1 MSQSGSRRKKSK
13 SMTTSVSQSENLT
26 GSTLSL
32 VTSASSDTLSLPWIR
47 VNEPGLERDP
57 STTSTIMLDTNV
69 KPGQYVLQSLFAEF
83 TIQAERK
90 IEKIM
95 SEPLES
101 PLAKSLQRGEDP
113 QFDQLL
119 SSLSAVSEH
128 CLPSL
133 LKTLFDWYELQNEDE
148 GARRQKGSSGKS
160 KGEKDYVSERR
171 DLAVDFLYCLV
182 LIEVLKQLPLHP
194 VPEKQLN
201 HIETLA
207 FKHFK
212 HRDSLQAGPNTENF
226 HIIADLY
233 AEVLGVLAKTRF
245 MSVRKR
251 FLIELKELRSEPQN
265 VQTTQAI
272 ISLIMGMKF
281 YRVKMFPVED
291 FEASFQLLHE
301 CANYYLEVKDK
312 DIKHALA
319 GLLVEILVPVAS
331 CVMNEVNIPVLKNFV
346 DKLYQTT
353 LDQCNKKKHAL
364 AAFPLLTCLLCV
376 SQKQFFL
383 SNWCNLLNLCL
394 SPLNKHRD
402 PKMSRVALESLYRL
416 LWVYIIR
423 IKCESNTTTH
433 LRLQSIVNCLF
444 PKGSR
449 NVVPRDTPLNIFVKI
464 LQFIAQEKL
473 EFAMRDVIFD
483 LLGVNSKQR
492 VLCPERMNIG
502 LRAFL
507 VIADDLQ
514 QKDGV
519 PPMPTTTRIMPSGN
533 TLRVRKTFLNKQLTE
548 DAAKSIG
555 VLPYY
560 PSIRKAVDVIIR
572 SLDAAVG
579 RALLMTNAQCL
590 NKELDDLMTSER
602 RPKIELFRTC
612 VAAIPRI
619 IPDGMSRKDLLEL
632 LTRLTVHR
640 DDELRGLAFTSLQNM
655 VLDLPGWR
663 DELLNCFINFILRDI
678 TDTFPLILES
688 ALKMLLQLLSQWRTA
703 VQSKEEKGPV
713 KSPYER
719 NPHASILNTAEGFAL
734 VFLCSCRPLVRR
746 LSYFLL
752 KEVRALFGT
761 LGYSRIDDDAVIDV
775 VDKACPGVVEGFLN
789 QLPPAE
795 KATITAL
802 SNIDLH
808 WVVERSINQWSGSTY
823 ESTPSDSI
831 GKSLSSRGMGGFNP
845 WITCLARFFD
855 SSCLPH
861 FCPAAISQA
870 WPVVH
875 ARLTQLY
882 THIDP
887 NAPSEGRTSIRSKK
901 TLNPMEENIS
911 LWRNYLVFACSC
923 APPSTGYQTPRRC
936 MSPDPTSGPS
946 GEMAH
951 VDRSEVKGYILSTGV
966 SAGIL
971 FKMLVPLIK
980 CDNTDTREAVVN
992 GLGWTSSVALKDLL
1006 DELQPFIKDAVE
1018 RKTENM
1024 RRKRRRDFLRVHL
1037 IRVFELLAEHG
1048 VFRESFSGSLNKDG
1062 QTLHNASVLAD
1073 YIENMRLV
1081 LESEGDKDSPTLHE
1095 IRLHYSGLVARL
1107 IKSIPAENRFNVLP
1121 RDVRYSVFFLCGS
1134 LCRKLGVTYGA
1145 VDRSPT
1151 YKDEPIT
1158 DLEMEALQAMCGL
1171 LVSGEVFDSNAL
1183 SQEGYLYTW
1192 LDNLLNYNDERVV
1205 QLGKETVLL
1214 LLQNNPQQP
1223 MVLRWAIYRCYT
1235 GPAQVANGYFQAMA
1249 SVFNNNREGNS
1260 NHSHYPCEV
1269 IPTLCVVLF
1278 KTADPY
1284 STVRSTALQLLQVL
1298 DKRFFGSGGV
1308 KSKLQPT
1315 YGKSHKTLSHDLA
1328 RLHPE
1333 LTLAVFSEITERFES
1348 APLTHRNVM
1357 LEILLPWLY
1366 NVELVG
1372 ESSRDGTALGKH
1384 ERDTDP
1390 EDQDHGSPFKT
1401 CGWGSKKASDIVLN
1415 NLFFITSENGDD
1427 HSQELEQLWAAL
1439 CTCWSGNLRLIL
1451 NYLMT
1456 LAGIMTNPDLLPYV
1470 KHVMTCIA
1478 QAKPQ
1483 KLMDELMKEMFSI
1496 ELVNSSVE
1504 RIEEAPYFQLFNQNK
1519 FTTASPE
1526 MGSTSSLPDKV
1537 QKVEASRTTS
1547 DKGVFHRRSSSGGTL
1562 EKASTPQSGKSLASQ
1577 TSSQEIW
1584 KERDKS
1590 DSSMHHSN
1598 SSLATLTSTSTHSSD
1613 QSMAGV
1619 VDKARLSQA
1628 IKEEEEEDDET
1639 STNPT
1644 KTGET
1649 LQDQF
1654 THWRNQFLGV
1664 GMVLP
1669 LPVPDEVYCAP
1680 LSEYID
1686 DIEAPP
1692 SGSLFRCN
1700 LATVLMTDLVSEN
1713 LDIDWSI
1720 HLPQILHVLFLGL
1733 DHSWPTVH
1741 EHCKCLLLKLLIA
1754 LSPHNDYVYVAQMLL
1769 SHQVISDLHA
1779 LTEAHV
1785 PLKEY
1790 NFTGGIVSN
1799 TSTHPADN
1807 IPSDLQEL
1815 IGLGS
1820 TTTISAGSTISVSSA
1835 GSAATVI
1842 PCGVS
1847 GAVQINVD
1855 HLRGDDETAKALM
1868 EFLVTRKCRP
1878 LWSCE
1883 EITPKVFSIKSAEQI
1898 EIFLRHVVRVFQGS
1912 VRGAHLEQRWAQ
1924 LALSMALSCPSRHY
1938 AGRSFQIF
1946 RALNIPLS
1954 SRMLSEILS
1963 RLVETVAEQGEE
1975 TQGYVTE
1982 ILLTL
1987 EASIDVL
1994 SADLVFT
2001 DHRERGKTGSSRKN
2015 DFRKSTSNLYN
2026 LPGGAC
2032 GFDNVK
2038 RHSISSA
2045 KMMENAA
2052 NAASNGSTE
2061 MRGYSEHRAR
2071 SNTASEI
2078 DKPRFHRSRSTQSL
2092 KMGESSIEDRLN
2104 LLTQIFWIFVSLLE
2118 SDYEYEFLMSL
2129 RSLDK
2134 LMKHL
2139 PLDRPEIKNKLEH
2152 VLSQLQWEGFPGL
2165 QALLLKGFTS
2175 IVTSD
2180 MTLLLVSRLIG
2191 HTHLRVVDPT
2201 QAGGFPMNIVALLP
2215 YLIQHFDRPD
2225 TLANEIAYNIGRV
2238 CQERYTR
2245 MAPLSTVLTMYRD
2258 RTYNRDSKA
2267 WTSVVCRYIHN
2278 AYSQFSIAMMTFLI
2292 EVLEKGPMCNQAPVL
2307 QIVYNLIHN
2316 IDLMAAPMQQVNDNL
2331 LRVIAKY
2338 VQGVH
2343 WQESLNILKVA
2354 VSKSSSLVK
2363 PPAIPEEGMGKRS
2376 SSLDL
2381 DGRKELPGRT
2391 MEFTFDLSKVV
2402 DPDVSNTPVIRRKFP
2417 SMLTI
2422 TTSFSDESAASTQ
2435 SSDDSSMSTEPTEV
2449 SHLTGGASNG
2459 NSASANQSI
2468 VPSAWR
2474 KPQLSMRR
2482 TRERLVNVLNALGQK
2497 VGLPRSPSVIFS
2509 STSDITQERQNSLCS
2524 SSESTSLVDA
2534 MNSDSKQEE
2543 GGDIPLLKVFD
2554 FLEGEEGEQGDEKGF
2569 KFNWYHSR
2577 MSLEEMDPTN
2587 NPNPDSED
2595 IKDESSDDENSDLP
2609 GAEENS
2615 ASLDAASSMR
2625 NLYSADAGPALDP
2638 MDNRSSPT
2646 PSNASSTSDLD
2657 SIANSPVAL
2666 TTTHSSSF
2674 LYIPVD
2680 EVEEA
2685 WRAHVDNVMRDLSG
2699 RCAVNTFHVFTQLYK
2714 VMQQRFCN
2722 LTREACNY
2730 LGDKLRD
2737 IALQFLSTLDLL
2749 TTHAEC
2755 PYVYI
2760 DTETLVACR
2769 LLERHKYCVIEL
2781 HEHYDTYI
2789 SKRDLTVECLDSI
2802 KASLKMQSLGAQDMS
2817 GPTGDEQQIELC
2829 RRLYRLYFQ
2838 LRMLFDSYCKLI
2850 QTLNA
2855 ARQALKVT
2863 DYSQDVSAAKEELIQ
2878 ASEELESGQA
2888 SLSPEVD
2895 TSRMSPETAL
2905 RTLAEHLGNRQLRLA
2920 LRLLHV
2926 YRSMW
2931 SGDLFGSSEEDD
2943 LDVLLAL
2950 FCKHLSEGKTG
2961 VLVVTRSSTDLEDAS
2976 QRLMDTNMQLMASL
2990 RKAETME
2997 TKEVVTSPIFEIK
3010 KVVIAEVP
3018 DPKPV
3023 QEEEKGSNEVPE
3035 IKKEEDDADE
3045 KAVQPDLG
3053 ATAAAAEISQD
3064 TTFLDNLKET
3074 LIEGPGGDVDDSAR
3088 SSLDGGQPE
3097 MVEKPAVLDSEDTV
3111 RMRDLPYQGRKTSAG
3126 SLRIRSTDDPLILDD
3141 IGATAMTRS
3150 RSAEQIRER
3159 SPSSRSDSQSRH
3171 SQELERPS
3179 SGEMEG
3185 EVRPESAP
3193 EETQEKGN
3201 PAGGQKSR
3209 PVSQTSQESISTDL

>member
-1 MSQSGSRRKKSK
+1 MSESGAHRRKKK
-13 SMTTSVSQSENLT
+13 GSMSTSVSQSENLT
-26 GSTLSL
+26 GSVLSL
-32 VTSASSDTLSLPWIR
+32 ATSTSSDTLSLPWIR
-47 VNEPGLERDP
+47 VNDPSVEREP

-95 SEPLES
+95 AEPLDN

-119 SSLSAVSEH
+119 SSLSAVAEH

-148 GARRQKGSSGKS
+148 GTQRQKGGSGKS

-182 LIEVLKQLPLHP
+182 LIEVLKQLHLHP
-194 VPEKQLN
+194 VPDIQLN

-212 HRDSLQAGPNTENF
+212 HRDSLQSGPNTENF

-353 LDQCNKKKHAL
+353 LDQCSKKKHAL

-394 SPLNKHRD
+394 TNLNKHRD

-416 LWVYIIR
+416 LWVYVIR
-423 IKCESNTTTH
+423 IKCESNMTTQI
-433 LRLQSIVNCLF
+433 RLQSIVNCLF

-483 LLGVNSKQR
+483 LLGVTSKQK

-507 VIADDLQ
+507 VVADDLQ

-560 PSIRKAVDVIIR
+560 PGIRKAMDGIIK

-579 RALLMTNAQCL
+579 RALLMTNVQCL

-612 VAAIPRI
+612 VAAIPRV

-632 LTRLTVHR
+632 LARLTVHR
-640 DDELRGLAFTSLQNM
+640 DDELRGLAFTSLQNV
-655 VLDLPGWR
+655 VLDLPEWR
-663 DELLNCFINFILRDI
+663 DEVLNCFINFILRDI
-678 TDTFPLILES
+678 ADTFPLILES

-703 VQSKEEKGPV
+703 VQSKEQEKVQV

-719 NPHASILNTAEGFAL
+719 NPHASILNTAEGFAV

-752 KEVRALFGT
+752 KEVRALFGI

-775 VDKACPGVVEGFLN
+775 VDRACPGVVDGFVN

-795 KATITAL
+795 KATITAV

-823 ESTPSDSI
+823 ESTPSDSMS
-831 GKSLSSRGMGGFNP
+831 KSLSSRGMGGFNP

-855 SSCLPH
+855 SNCLPH
-861 FCPAAISQA
+861 FCPAAVSLA

-875 ARLTQLY
+875 TRLTQLY

-901 TLNPMEENIS
+901 TLNPMDENIS

-923 APPSTGYQTPRRC
+923 APPCAGYQTPRRC
-936 MSPDPTSGPS
+936 MSPDPTSGTIGEPS
-946 GEMAH
+946 HM
-951 VDRSEVKGYILSTGV
+951 DRSEVKGYILSPTV
-966 SAGIL
+966 SAGTL

-992 GLGWTSSVALKDLL
+992 GLGWTNNAALRDLL
-1006 DELQPFIKDAVE
+1006 DELQIFIKDAVE
-1018 RKTENM
+1018 RKQENM

-1048 VFRESFSGSLNKDG
+1048 VFKESFSGSLNKDG
-1062 QTLHNASVLAD
+1062 QALHNTSVLAE
-1073 YIENMRLV
+1073 YIEGMRLV
-1081 LESEGDKDSPTLHE
+1081 LETEGDKDSPTLHE
-1095 IRLHYSGLVARL
+1095 IRLHYSGLVSRL

-1121 RDVRYSVFFLCGS
+1121 KDVRYSVFFLCGS

-1171 LVSGEVFDSNAL
+1171 LVCGEVFDSNAL

-1192 LDNLLNYNDERVV
+1192 LDNLLNCNDERVV

-1235 GPAQVANGYFQAMA
+1235 GPVQVANGYFQAMA
-1249 SVFNNNREGNS
+1249 AVFNNSREVTS
-1260 NHSHYPCEV
+1260 NHSEYPCEV
-1269 IPTLCVVLF
+1269 IPTLCVILF

-1284 STVRSTALQLLQVL
+1284 SMIRCTALQLLQVL
-1298 DKRFFGSGGV
+1298 DKRFFGSDIV
-1308 KSKLQPT
+1308 KSTMQAT
-1315 YGKSHKTLSHDLA
+1315 HGKTHKILSHELA

-1333 LTLAVFSEITERFES
+1333 LTLTVFSEITERFES
-1348 APLTHRNVM
+1348 APLNHRKVM

-1372 ESSRDGTALGKH
+1372 EPNKDISSISRH
-1384 ERDTDP
+1384 ERDIDP
-1390 EDQDHGSPFKT
+1390 EDQDHGSPLKT
-1401 CGWGSKKASDIVLN
+1401 CGWGSKQASDIVLN
-1415 NLFFITSENGDD
+1415 NLFFITSEYGDD
-1427 HSQELEQLWAAL
+1427 HSQGLEQLWAAL
-1439 CTCWSGNLRLIL
+1439 CRCWSGNLRHIL
-1451 NYLMT
+1451 TYLMT
-1456 LAGIMTNPDLLPYV
+1456 LASIMTNPDLLPYV
-1470 KHVMTCIA
+1470 KNVMTFVA
-1478 QAKPQ
+1478 RAKPQ

-1504 RIEEAPYFQLFNQNK
+1504 RTEEVPYFQLFNQNK
-1519 FTTASPE
+1519 FTATSPE
-1526 MGSTSSLPDKV
+1526 MGSAESLPDKL
-1537 QKVEASRTTS
+1537 KKADMGRIILE
-1547 DKGVFHRRSSSGGTL
+1547 KGTVDRRSSGGAL
-1562 EKASTPQSGKSLASQ
+1562 ERASTPQSSKSLPSQ
-1577 TSSQEIW
+1577 SSSQDIW

-1598 SSLATLTSTSTHSSD
+1598 SSLATLTSTSTHSSE
-1613 QSMAGV
+1613 STTGLGV
-1619 VDKARLSQA
+1619 VEKPRLSPA
-1628 IKEEEEEDDET
+1628 IKEEKEEEET
-1639 STNPT
+1639 SSVIKVTQS
-1644 KTGET
+1644 

-1654 THWRNQFLGV
+1654 ANWRKHFLTQNA
-1664 GMVLP
+1664 VLP

-1680 LSEYID
+1680 LSDFID

-1700 LATVLMTDLVSEN
+1700 LATVLMTDLVSEK
-1713 LDIDWSI
+1713 LDIDWSV

-1741 EHCKCLLLKLLIA
+1741 EHCKRLLLNLLIV
-1754 LSPHNDYVYVAQMLL
+1754 LSPHNDYVYIAQMLL

-1779 LTEAHV
+1779 LTEPII

-1799 TSTHPADN
+1799 SSNHPADN
-1807 IPSDLQEL
+1807 IPSDLQDL

-1842 PCGVS
+1842 PCGINGS
-1847 GAVQINVD
+1847 VQINVD
-1855 HLRGDDETAKALM
+1855 HLRGDDETAKALI

-1883 EITPKVFSIKSAEQI
+1883 EITSKVFSIKSAEQI
-1898 EIFLRHVVRVFQGS
+1898 ETFLRHVVRVFQGS
-1912 VRGAHLEQRWAQ
+1912 VRGAHLEQRWSQ

-1946 RALNIPLS
+1946 RALSMPLT

-1987 EASIDVL
+1987 ESSIDVL
-1994 SADLVFT
+1994 ASELVFS
-2001 DHRERGKTGSSRKN
+2001 DHRERCKTGSSRKN

-2026 LPGGAC
+2026 ITGNAC
-2032 GFDNVK
+2032 GYDNVK
-2038 RHSISSA
+2038 RHSIASA

-2052 NAASNGSTE
+2052 NAANNGATE
-2061 MRGYSEHRAR
+2061 MRPYSEHRAR

-2078 DKPRFHRSRSTQSL
+2078 DKPRFPRSRSTQSI
-2092 KMGESSIEDRLN
+2092 KMGESSFEDRLN
-2104 LLTQIFWIFVSLLE
+2104 LLSQVFWIFVSLLE
-2118 SDYEYEFLMSL
+2118 SDYEYEFLMAL

-2139 PLDRPEIKNKLEH
+2139 PLDRSEVKNKLEH
-2152 VLSQLQWEGFPGL
+2152 VLSQLKWEGFPGL

-2175 IVTSD
+2175 SVTSD
-2180 MTLLLVSRLIG
+2180 LTLLLVSRLTG
-2191 HTHLRVVDPT
+2191 CTHLRVIDPT
-2201 QAGGFPMNIVALLP
+2201 QAAGFPLNIVALLP
-2215 YLIQHFDRPD
+2215 YLIQHFDLPD
-2225 TLANEIAYNIGRV
+2225 KLAMEIAHNIGKV

-2331 LRVIAKY
+2331 LRVIARY

-2363 PPAIPEEGMGKRS
+2363 PPSNHEDGMGKRS

-2381 DGRKELPGRT
+2381 VGRKELPGRT

-2422 TTSFSDESAASTQ
+2422 TTSFSDESATSTQ

-2449 SHLTGGASNG
+2449 TQLTGGASNSG
-2459 NSASANQSI
+2459 VTSANQSV

-2482 TRERLVNVLNALGQK
+2482 TRERLVNVLHGLGQK

-2534 MNSDSKQEE
+2534 MNPDKQEE

-2577 MSLEEMDPTN
+2577 MSLEEMDAAT

-2595 IKDESSDDENSDLP
+2595 IKDESSDDETSDMP

-2615 ASLDAASSMR
+2615 TNLDASSNMR
-2625 NLYSADAGPALDP
+2625 SMYVGDGVSAMDS

-2646 PSNASSTSDLD
+2646 PSIASSSTSDLD
-2657 SIANSPVAL
+2657 SIANSPVSVAI
-2666 TTTHSSSF
+2666 THASSF

-2685 WRAHVDNVMRDLSG
+2685 WRVHVDNVMRDQSG
-2699 RCAVNTFHVFTQLYK
+2699 WCAVHTFHVFTQLYK

-2760 DTETLVACR
+2760 DTETLITCR
-2769 LLERHKYCVIEL
+2769 LLEKHKYCVIEL

-2802 KASLKMQSLGAQDMS
+2802 KSSLKMQSLGSQDMN
-2817 GPTGDEQQIELC
+2817 GPSGDEQDLTHINNQIELC

-2850 QTLNA
+2850 HSLSS
-2855 ARQALKVT
+2855 ARQALQVT
-2863 DYSQDVSAAKEELIQ
+2863 DYSQDVSAAKDELIQ

-2895 TSRMSPETAL
+2895 TSKMTPETAL

-2931 SGDLFGSSEEDD
+2931 SGDMFGSSEEDD

-2961 VLVVTRSSTDLEDAS
+2961 VLVVTRSDKQLEIAS
-2976 QRLMDTNMQLMASL
+2976 QCLMDTHMLLMSSL
-2990 RKAETME
+2990 RKAESME
-2997 TKEVVTSPIFEIK
+2997 TKEVVISPIFEIK
-3010 KVVIAEVP
+3010 KAVVVEVP
-3018 DPKPV
+3018 DLKVVP
-3023 QEEEKGSNEVPE
+3023 EEKGSTEIQEV
-3035 IKKEEDDADE
+3035 KKKDSEEDNVQSEMRSDGGPAEFTATSLPTESLKDIP
-3045 KAVQPDLG
+3045 KAGTVGGVDDVVKSGWNVEVTDTVVVPSNETAVALGQSQHERTSSSGSIRVSLTDDPSDDLG
-3053 ATAAAAEISQD
+3053 IASNTVTVSSGSSESIHIQDSGISQD
-3064 TTFLDNLKET
+3064 IGGPVFDEEVKSIGLEPVAEVV
-3074 LIEGPGGDVDDSAR
+3074 EGKGDQ
-3088 SSLDGGQPE
+3088 DGC
-3097 MVEKPAVLDSEDTV
+3097 SEGT
-3111 RMRDLPYQGRKTSAG
+3111 
-3126 SLRIRSTDDPLILDD
+3126 
-3141 IGATAMTRS
+3141 
-3150 RSAEQIRER
+3150 
-3159 SPSSRSDSQSRH
+3159 
-3171 SQELERPS
+3171 
-3179 SGEMEG
+3179 
-3185 EVRPESAP
+3185 
-3193 EETQEKGN
+3193 
-3201 PAGGQKSR
+3201 KSR
-3209 PVSQTSQESISTDL
+3209 PVSQDSISTDL